1 MGTPMKR
8 SFLAFSIVIA
18 LAARAWAAQDFTGT
32 KEVRLIHGDFGNPKA
47 TTVVIKD
54 RAKIE
59 QLVAAIK
66 LEKKEPYAC
75 DHIDHAVFVKG
86 NGEITVS
93 LCDHC
98 FDIGKDSYRMSPEFY
113 RLYTSFVKRV
123 PAPQTTAPIEVYFSP
138 NGGCTDTIL
147 RELNAAKSSV
157 LVQAYWF
164 TSARIAKALVNAHK
178 RGVKVEVVLDLSR
191 AEIDNTQADVLVE
204 GGVPTFIDD
213 KHTTAHSK
221 VMIFDRQVV
230 ITGSFNFTEQAE
242 KENLENLLVIRDK
255 AIAEKFTTNWDVHRG
270 HSGRYGKR

>member
-1 MGTPMKR
+1 MKPMYI
-8 SFLAFSIVIA
+8 LLYIA
-18 LAARAWAAQDFTGT
+18 VALLSSGATAEDFTGT
-32 KEVRLIHGDFGNPKA
+32 KEVRLIHGDLGSPKA
-47 TTVVIKD
+47 TTVVIRD
-54 RAKIE
+54 RTKID

-86 NGEITVS
+86 KGEITVS

-113 RLYTSFVKRV
+113 RLYTSFVKGV
-123 PAPQTTAPIEVYFSP
+123 PAPQPTVPIEVYFSP
-138 NGGCTDTIL
+138 NGGCTDAIL
-147 RELNAAKSSV
+147 REIHAAKSSV

-164 TSARIAKALVNAHK
+164 TSARIAKALVEAHK

-221 VMIFDRQVV
+221 VIIFDGQVV

-242 KENLENLLVIRDK
+242 RENLENLLVIRDK
-255 AIAEKFTTNWDVHRG
+255 AIAGKFTTNWDVHRG